1 MNKQCRR
8 RSYLAIAA
16 VLCIAIAACRPGTVT
31 DKSGGDVTTLR
42 LATIDK
48 LDPNGQTVAP
58 ATFAR
63 SLQRLSGGRL
73 KATFET
79 EYGDG
84 EPTAETDLVKAI
96 ADGTLD
102 GGQPSTRAFGR
113 AGIHGLEGSEAP
125 FLITSYAAEKAIVSG
140 PAGAALLHT
149 LDSTKV
155 IGLGLAVGPLRRPF
169 ATKAPLTTP
178 DAWRQTTVRSFNSD
192 TQDATIR
199 ALGGVPVNASYHF
212 PDLID
217 AGTLSAVE
225 TDIPQYAFNN
235 YGTLAPMVARNVVL
249 WPKLMVLAFNREK
262 FNALSSQQQNWVR
275 AAAAEATKESVDF
288 SYDETMPARALC
300 DQGVR
305 FIDASPAQL
314 TALRSQVAPVLD
326 TLAADPVTGPVLQ
339 QIRQAAAA
347 HPGIDVPDVP
357 AACRTR
363 PAG

>member
-1 MNKQCRR
+1 MNNQCRR

-16 VLCIAIAACRPGTVT
+16 VLCMAVAACKPSTVS
-31 DKSGGDVTTLR
+31 DKSDGDVTTLR

-58 ATFAR
+58 AAFAR
-63 SLQRLSGGRL
+63 TLLRLSGGRL
-73 KATFET
+73 RATIQT

-96 ADGTLD
+96 ADGTID

-113 AGIHGLEGSEAP
+113 AGIHGLEASEAP

-140 PAGAALLHT
+140 PAGEALLNT

-155 IGLGLAVGPLRRPF
+155 LGLGLAVGPLRRPF

-178 DAWRQTTVRSFNSD
+178 DAWRHTTFRSFNSD

-212 PDLID
+212 PDLIS

-225 TDIPQYAFNN
+225 TDIPQYAFNS

-249 WPKLMVLAFNREK
+249 WPKMMVLAFNRAK
-262 FNALSSQQQNWVR
+262 FNALSSQQQKWVR
-275 AAAAEATKESVDF
+275 AAAADATKESVDF
-288 SYDETMPARALC
+288 SYDETKPARALC

-305 FIDASPAQL
+305 FIDASPTQL
-314 TALRSQVAPVLD
+314 TALRSRVAPVLD
-326 TLAADPVTGPVLQ
+326 KLAADSVIGPVLQ
-339 QIRQAAAA
+339 QIRQAVAA
-347 HPGIDVPDVP
+347 HPGVDVPDVP

>member
-1 MNKQCRR
+1 MNTQCRR
-8 RSYLAIAA
+8 LSCLAIAGF
-16 VLCIAIAACRPGTVT
+16 LCMAIAACQPDTVT

-42 LATIDK
+42 LATVDK
-48 LDPNGQTVAP
+48 LNPNGQTVAP
-58 ATFAR
+58 AAFAR

-73 KATFET
+73 KATIQT
-79 EYGDG
+79 EYGNG

-102 GGQPSTRAFGR
+102 AGQPSTRAFGR
-113 AGIHGLEGSEAP
+113 AGIHGLEASEAP

-140 PAGAALLHT
+140 TAGDALLHT

-169 ATKAPLTTP
+169 ATKAVLTTP
-178 DAWRQTTVRSFNSD
+178 DAWRQTTFRSFNSD

-199 ALGGVPVNASYHF
+199 ALGGVPVNASYNF
-212 PDLID
+212 PDLIA

-262 FNALSSQQQNWVR
+262 FNALSSQQQEWVR
-275 AAAAEATKESVDF
+275 AAAADATKESLDF
-288 SYDETMPARALC
+288 SYDETTPARVLC

-326 TLAADPVTGPVLQ
+326 KIAADPVTGPVLR

-347 HPGIDVPDVP
+347 HPGIDVPDVS
-357 AACRTR
+357 AACRTQ
-363 PAG
+363 GSG